1 MGTRERS
8 VTKPPLGFVPEPL
21 LLPLSAVLPSRKT
34 PEGLATSRKFKQI
47 IASIEAV
54 GLIEPLSVGKPDRT
68 GQYILL
74 DGHTRLVA
82 LKQLG
87 FEQVPCLVATDDE
100 SYTYNNRVN
109 RLSSIQEHLMIRR
122 AVERGVTPERLA
134 KALDVDISHII
145 KKLNLLDG
153 ICPEAAEL
161 LRDQTFS
168 ANLGAV
174 LRKMK
179 PTRQVEC
186 VELMVSANN
195 ITVAYAQALVAATP
209 SNMLVGEVKPK
220 KMTGVSADQM
230 AKMEREM
237 GNLQEQF
244 KLAEQSYGQDILNLV
259 LAKGYLAKLMANEA
273 ILRHLTKKHPDVL
286 NEFDSIVRMVTLD
299 K

>member
-1 MGTRERS
+1 M
-8 VTKPPLGFVPEPL
+8 
-21 LLPLSAVLPSRKT
+21 
-34 PEGLATSRKFKQI
+34 
-47 IASIEAV
+47 
-54 GLIEPLSVGKPDRT
+54 
-68 GQYILL
+68 
-74 DGHTRLVA
+74 
-82 LKQLG
+82 
-87 FEQVPCLVATDDE
+87 ATDDE

-259 LAKGYLAKLMANEA
+259 LAKGYLAKLMANDA
-273 ILRHLTKKHPDVL
+273 ILRHLTKKQPDVL